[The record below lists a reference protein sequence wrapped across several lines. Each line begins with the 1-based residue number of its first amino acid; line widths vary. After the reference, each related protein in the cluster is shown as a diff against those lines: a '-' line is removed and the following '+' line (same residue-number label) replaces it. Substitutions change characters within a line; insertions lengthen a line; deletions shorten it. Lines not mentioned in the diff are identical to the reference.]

1 MGFGLISA
9 QRNRARRHT
18 AYTAY
23 GAAKINHQGESCDL
37 REPKFLLISLL
48 FSRHY
53 PMLNWKYEP
62 RTKPLI
68 PMLFGEAP
76 SGQYLIEP
84 RLEIF
89 LYVMRMNHIS
99 RVCPTRASKPTK
111 MIPDT

>member
-1 MGFGLISA
+1 CVGLPVVIACLLHVFQHRNLSFFLPSLCDQDSGRGFGLISA

-53 PMLNWKYEP
+53 PMLK
-62 RTKPLI
+62 
-68 PMLFGEAP
+68 
-76 SGQYLIEP
+76 
-84 RLEIF
+84 LEICATDE
-89 LYVMRMNHIS
+89 NTH
-99 RVCPTRASKPTK
+99 
-111 MIPDT
+111 PDATC